1 MISVTRASLSAEQ
14 ALLGLLHLR
23 LPEALL
29 LEESYGRRV
38 IRDRHVAP
46 HRAIARPLL
55 EHGMDRPELALVI
68 PQRLQRG
75 LDRGIGH
82 ALTGRQVGVVGDE
95 ARVLDDGRGLAF
107 LDPARVV
114 AGDARADSFF
124 PCGRAIVRN
133 VTDAD
138 RSVGLLDLG
147 GIEGVLRHLG
157 ATLQQR
163 VHPTFT
169 AGYRH
174 APTLT
179 PGEPRRPQKT

>member
-46 HRAIARPLL
+46 DRAIARPLL

-75 LDRGIGH
+75 LDRSIGH
-82 ALTGRQVGVVGDE
+82 ALSGRQVGDVCGKPRWT
-95 ARVLDDGRGLAF
+95 A
-107 LDPARVV
+107 
-114 AGDARADSFF
+114 AG
-124 PCGRAIVRN
+124 
-133 VTDAD
+133 
-138 RSVGLLDLG
+138 
-147 GIEGVLRHLG
+147 
-157 ATLQQR
+157 R
-163 VHPTFT
+163 VH
-169 AGYRH
+169 ALRD
-174 APTLT
+174 
-179 PGEPRRPQKT
+179 